1 MNNNDKGLLLVI
13 GAYIVT
19 VTAAIF
25 IAALAIL
32 IFIEPHSCSTMIQA
46 LLALWGTIAAVFLAS
61 IALVRV
67 FIWKVIPGAAGRAA
81 VVIVYGL
88 VLLVSYIFIAFGL
101 MVLFNC

>member
-1 MNNNDKGLLLVI
+1 MNNNAKGLLLVI

-25 IAALAIL
+25 IAALVIL
-32 IFIEPHSCSTMIQA
+32 IFIEPRICSTMIQA
-46 LLALWGTIAAVFLAS
+46 LLALWGTIAAVFLA
-61 IALVRV
+61 IIVLVSV
-67 FIWKVIPGAAGRAA
+67 FIWKVIPGAAWRAA